1 MEKFGVIGVI
11 NINKRKKAI
20 RAICVILAV
29 VVSLA
34 LYMYFL
40 ATPLIIKSAEAQVKV
55 YADKAVISAI
65 TDAMN
70 KNITY
75 DDLIHIVTDSS
86 GKISMIQANS
96 IEINALSKFIGRKAL
111 TNLNSESN
119 LPVMISLG
127 AFSGIPALSG
137 LGPKIPFSISP
148 YGDARCTFI
157 SKFIQAGINQTQH
170 KIYLDVSCVVSVVLP
185 FKKIVV
191 NSSSDVLICESVILG
206 EIPQTYL
213 NSSSLTDML
222 TLV

>member
-1 MEKFGVIGVI
+1 MAKINTIGVI
-11 NINKRKKAI
+11 NLGKRRKTIKVLAI
-20 RAICVILAV
+20 IFALSTVFV
-29 VVSLA
+29 

-55 YADKAVISAI
+55 YADRAVLSAI
-65 TDAMN
+65 SQAMN
-70 KNITY
+70 QNITY

-96 IEINALSKFIGRKAL
+96 IQINTLSKFIGNKAL
-111 TNLNSESN
+111 TNLNQN
-119 LPVMISLG
+119 KKLPVLISLG

-137 LGPKIPFSISP
+137 IGPQIPFSISP
-148 YGDARCTFI
+148 YGDAKCNFE

-170 KIYLDVSCVVSVVLP
+170 KIYLNVACSVSVVLP

-191 NSSSDVLICESVILG
+191 NSASDVLICESVILG

-213 NSSSLTDML
+213 NSTNLTDML

>member
-1 MEKFGVIGVI
+1 MAKNFKFGVV
-11 NINKRKKAI
+11 NIRKRKKTI
-20 RAICVILAV
+20 K
-29 VVSLA
+29 VVSLFLVSIIVLA
-34 LYMYFL
+34 LYMYFI

-55 YADKAVISAI
+55 YADKAVLSAI
-65 TDAMN
+65 SEAMN
-70 KNITY
+70 RNITY

-96 IEINALSKFIGRKAL
+96 IEINTLSKLIGNKAI

-119 LPVMISLG
+119 LPVMVCLG

-137 LGPKIPFSISP
+137 IGPKIPFSISP
-148 YGDARCTFI
+148 YGDATCFFE
-157 SKFIQAGINQTQH
+157 SKFNQAGINQTQH
-170 KIYLDVSCVVSVVLP
+170 KIYLNVACRVSVVLP

-206 EIPQTYL
+206 DIPDTYL